1 MRLVVTKDDY
11 FAAALDVLAT
21 EGHAALKIGALCT
34 AIGVTTGSFYNY
46 FGSWDGFVA
55 ELLAHW
61 EQEKTQRIFEVAAG
75 EPDPRARVRKIKNLA
90 LLLPHEAETA
100 IRAWSHVNPV
110 VAEVQ
115 RRVDRDRLAAVRC
128 VVSGVVPD
136 PRRAESLAVAGLS
149 LLVGLQ
155 QWRSPVDAHEL
166 EQILDAF
173 ERLVLGEA
181 QFAAARSA
189 AP

>member
-21 EGHAALKIGALCT
+21 RGHAALKIGALCK

-46 FGSWDGFVA
+46 FGSWDGFVD

-61 EQEKTQRIFEVAAG
+61 EQEKTQRIFEIAAA
-75 EPDPRARVRKIKNLA
+75 EPDPVARVRRIKKLA

-100 IRAWSHVNPV
+100 IRAWSHVNPAV
-110 VAEVQ
+110 DEVQ
-115 RRVDRDRLAAVRC
+115 QRVDRERLAAVRC
-128 VVSGVVPD
+128 VVSGVVRD
-136 PRRAESLAVAGLS
+136 PRRAELLAVMGLS

-155 QWRSPVDAHEL
+155 QWRSPVDGPEL
-166 EQILDAF
+166 ERLLDQF
-173 ERLVLGEA
+173 EKLVLTDAGVPA
-181 QFAAARSA
+181 G
-189 AP
+189 